1 MSDRSTSEST
11 YGLPFWVGVAVGGAI
26 MGYGIRLFLDA
37 TGDAHRRINFAAW
50 LVGLDLAHD
59 LVLVPLGLAVALGV
73 SCVARGSWRA
83 PVQAGAVISGAVL
96 LVALAPLRHTA
107 ASSGNPTIQPL
118 DYRTATLTVLA
129 MVWVPVLGWGARRA
143 ARARR

>member
-96 LVALAPLRHTA
+96 LVALAPMMP
-107 ASSGNPTIQPL
+107 ASLPSVAGTTGVRQ
-118 DYRTATLTVLA
+118 VS
-129 MVWVPVLGWGARRA
+129 
-143 ARARR
+143 